1 MTTAPARTT
10 APAHATAPA
19 AELGAPAPD
28 GGPIQ
33 LDVLGPSGPYRSR
46 TRAPVADVSGQPVA
60 ELSLAPAVYVDRA
73 MAALR
78 RARPLPADERIAAIV
93 RAGRIFAS
101 ETIGGLTVD
110 DYEHA
115 VSRVSGVPLTVVRAA
130 TRTALHRTAQL
141 HRGLQH
147 ARPHGAVGD
156 WRDPL
161 TRSGRAV
168 WTRRG
173 EVFAVHAAG
182 NHPGTHTLWPEA
194 LALGYRVAVRPSRRE
209 PFTPHRLVS
218 ALRMAGFGEDQVVL
232 LPTDHAAAEALLSGA
247 DLAYGSDE
255 VIRQYAD
262 DPAVLP
268 LTPGRSK
275 ILLTADTDWRAHL
288 DTVVDSIAHHGGT
301 GCVNATAVLVE
312 GDPTPVAEAIAER
325 LAALPALPPEDENAV
340 LPVQSAVAARALE
353 KYVRDR
359 AGDARCHLGGDGFVE
374 ELGDGSAVLRPVV
387 HQLDSADDDRAG
399 TELPFPCVWVA
410 PWSRA
415 QGVAPLRDTLI
426 LGAYTQDTELID
438 AFLDE
443 PSIANVYIGDHPTYW
458 TDTGIPH
465 DGYLAHFLMR
475 TKGVIRG

>member
-1 MTTAPARTT
+1 MAPPQAGD
-10 APAHATAPA
+10 PA
-19 AELGAPAPD
+19 EDL
-28 GGPIQ
+28 IQ
-33 LDVLGPSGPYRSR
+33 LDVLGPSGSYRSR
-46 TRAPVADVSGQPVA
+46 GRVTVADVAGRPVA

-78 RARPLPADERIAAIV
+78 RSRPLPADERVAAVV
-93 RAGRIFAS
+93 RAGRLFA
-101 ETIGGLTVD
+101 TGTVNGLTVD
-110 DYEHA
+110 QYEHA
-115 VSRVSGVPLTVVRAA
+115 VSRVGGVPLPVVRAA

-141 HRGLQH
+141 HLGLQH
-147 ARPHGAVGD
+147 ARPWGAASD

-209 PFTPHRLVS
+209 PFTPHRLVT
-218 ALRMAGFGEDQVVL
+218 ALRLAGFGEDQVVL
-232 LPTDHAAAEALLSGA
+232 LPTDHAAAEALLRGA

-262 DPAVLP
+262 DPSVLP
-268 LTPGRSK
+268 LVPGRSK
-275 ILLTADTDWRAHL
+275 ILLTAGTDWREQL
-288 DTVVDSIAHHGGT
+288 DAVVDSIAHHGGT

-312 GDPTPVAEAIAER
+312 GDPAPVAAAIADR
-325 LAALPALPPEDENAV
+325 LALLPSLPPEDEKAV
-340 LPVQSAVAARALE
+340 LPVQSAVSARALE
-353 KYVRDR
+353 KYVLDR
-359 AGDARCHLGGDGFVE
+359 AAGARAHLGGDGFVE

-387 HQLDSADDDRAG
+387 HQLQSANDPRTG

-415 QGVAPLRDTLI
+415 DGVAPLRDTLV
-426 LGAYTQDTELID
+426 LGAYTRDAELID
-438 AFLDE
+438 AIVDE
-443 PSIANVYIGDHPTYW
+443 PTIANVYLDGHPTYW

>member
-1 MTTAPARTT
+1 M
-10 APAHATAPA
+10 ATAQQSST
-19 AELGAPAPD
+19 AEELPQ
-28 GGPIQ
+28 I
-33 LDVLGPSGPYRSR
+33 DVLGPSGAYRSR
-46 TRAPVADVSGQPVA
+46 GRAVISDVSGQPAA

-78 RARPLPADERIAAIV
+78 RARPLPPDERVAAIV
-93 RAGRIFAS
+93 RAGRLFA
-101 ETIGGLTVD
+101 TDRINGLTVQE
-110 DYEHA
+110 YEYL
-115 VSRVSGVPLTVVRAA
+115 VSRVGGVPMQVVRAA
-130 TRTALHRTAQL
+130 TRTALTRTAQL
-141 HRGLQH
+141 HHGLQH
-147 ARPHGAVGD
+147 ARPWGAVDD

-161 TRSGRAV
+161 TRTGRAV

-209 PFTPHRLVS
+209 PFTPHRLVT
-218 ALRMAGFGEDQVVL
+218 ALRMAGFGDDQVML
-232 LPTDHAAAEALLSGA
+232 LPTDHAAAEALLRGA

-262 DPAVLP
+262 DPWVLP
-268 LTPGRSK
+268 LVPGRSK
-275 ILLTADTDWRAHL
+275 ILLAADTDWREHL

-312 GDPTPVAEAIAER
+312 GDPTPVAEAVAAR
-325 LAALPALPPEDENAV
+325 LAVLPSLPPQDEKAV
-340 LPVQSAVAARALE
+340 LPVQSAVSARALE

-359 AGDARCHLGGDGFVE
+359 AGDSRSQLGGNGFVE
-374 ELGDGSAVLRPVV
+374 DLGDGSAVLRPVV
-387 HQLDSADDDRAG
+387 HQLERADDPRVG

-410 PWSRA
+410 PWTRED
-415 QGVAPLRDTLI
+415 GVAALRDTLI
-426 LGAYTQDTELID
+426 LGAYTEDERLID
-438 AFLDE
+438 DFLDE
-443 PSIANVYIGDHPTYW
+443 PTIANVYVGDHPTYW